1 MALPA
6 NKFIACLIFLG
17 SVAFTRGAENCDV
30 RSKNCSCVMPKLY
43 DCPQVDLFLNPLPDG
58 CSLFKDEMA
67 GPNFSNLSCGT
78 SDTFNPLPHG
88 VSFIANGKWIE
99 FENEA
104 CNEEFYFIVDLDGGK
119 LVKTVRLEDMAP
131 TATSG
136 HNVSFEFAYGY
147 TVPCTDQP
155 TVNTL
160 LWQYITPVEYAEGED
175 LSIVWNRLNFTD
187 DVFTHNETKY
197 FKASYLFIHF
207 MWIPINSRFRLSM
220 TGCNEIGKDIDPAL
234 DYLNNLLS
242 VTNDT
247 LEIAEGIMVS
257 SPSLRSR
264 NNLTDD
270 EVALFLDAFEL
281 FENKSLDLSNK
292 MELAQNLTQGLAE
305 VASKIVGAISSA
317 IIPQE
322 NEGYAYT
329 TPAGPYTTA
338 ANTDSTSSN
347 EDHRIADQQA
357 KAVLAIE
364 QAIGV
369 VTAQAGNATIVAVTE
384 NVVVLS
390 APLPDTSQT
399 DGKLQITFPR
409 DPTGGQGRDGSGD
422 EGVVAPVNIEVDLS
436 VIEDILQRA
445 QSSDANNT
453 DSTPTS
459 PPRFTALLI
468 ETDDFLDTNQTADLN
483 TSAPVNDGEKMIS
496 TSNFINSNIFSL
508 TVFVDGSSFSIPVEF
523 QWENKREVEPSQNV
537 SHRRN
542 SESACVWLNEE
553 EEWTDEGCTTIQL
566 TGATN
571 CICGHTT
578 SFAVLVQVVDF
589 EISKADTLAMTVLS
603 YIGIG
608 LSILCLVIAL
618 FIFFTVGALRT
629 SERNMIHRNLMIA
642 LLLAYIVFLGGI
654 NYGTPI
660 PVMCTIVA
668 ALLHYLY
675 LAVFAWMLIEGI
687 HLYLMLV
694 KVFGSE
700 GSKQIYYLIIGW
712 GAPIIVVAISVGIRY
727 KEYGTSEMCWLKPG
741 SSVIWAF
748 VGPVIAVILFN
759 LFVLCMVLRIIYRSS
774 AINADCPVDQVKAA
788 AKGSLAL
795 LPILGIT
802 WCLGIFALGNET
814 IVFQYLF
821 VICNS
826 TQGILLFVFHCLLNS
841 EVRNALKR
849 EQEKMGWS
857 TAGTATLSK
866 RAKVHPEDT
875 ANSTSKSL
883 TQGATKTTSDNEKSV
898 AIYDSSMNKGATD
911 PNSKNKPG
919 PRKTDSEFSLPGQ
932 IGENLDEAQTSS
944 IRQEIK
950 TEREMEQ
957 GGWKI
962 NEKKHVQRTFVRLG
976 DSQ

>member
-1 MALPA
+1 
-6 NKFIACLIFLG
+6 
-17 SVAFTRGAENCDV
+17 
-30 RSKNCSCVMPKLY
+30 MPKLY
-43 DCPQVDLFLNPLPDG
+43 DCPQVDLFLNPVPDG
-58 CSLFKDEMA
+58 CSLLKDEMA

-78 SDTFNPLPHG
+78 NDTFNPLPHG
-88 VSFIANGKWIE
+88 VSFTANGKWIQ

-131 TATSG
+131 TATAG
-136 HNVSFEFAYGY
+136 QDVYFEFAYGY

-155 TVNTL
+155 TINTL
-160 LWQYITPVEYAEGED
+160 LWQYITPGEYADDDD
-175 LSIVWNRLNFTD
+175 LSVVWNRLNFTD

-207 MWIPINSRFRLSM
+207 MSIPISSSFRLSM
-220 TGCNEIGKDIDPAL
+220 TGCNEVGKDIDPAL
-234 DYLNNLLS
+234 EYLNNLLS

-247 LEIAEGIMVS
+247 LEIAEGLTVS
-257 SPSLRSR
+257 SPSIQSR
-264 NNLTDD
+264 TNLTND
-270 EVALFLDAFEL
+270 EVVLFLDAFES
-281 FENKSLDLSNK
+281 FENKSLDLSNQT
-292 MELAQNLTQGLAE
+292 ELAKNLTQGLAE
-305 VASKIVGAISSA
+305 VASKVVGAISYA

-329 TPAGPYTTA
+329 TTPAGPYTAA
-338 ANTDSTSSN
+338 ANTDSASSN
-347 EDHRIADQQA
+347 KDHRIANQQA
-357 KAVLAIE
+357 QAVLAVE

-369 VTAQAGNATIVAVTE
+369 VTAQAGNATIVAETE

-399 DGKLQITFPR
+399 DGKLEITFPR
-409 DPTGGQGRDGSGD
+409 DPTGGQGQNGPGD
-422 EGVVAPVNIEVDLS
+422 EGVVAPVNIKVDLS
-436 VIEDILQRA
+436 VIEDVLQRA
-445 QSSDANNT
+445 QSSEGNDTESA
-453 DSTPTS
+453 PTS

-468 ETDDFLDTNQTADLN
+468 ETEDFLETNQTADLN
-483 TSAPVNDGEKMIS
+483 ISAPVNDGETLIS
-496 TSNFINSNIFSL
+496 SSNFINSNIFSL
-508 TVFVDGSSFSIPVEF
+508 TVFVDGSSYSIPVEF
-523 QWENKREVEPSQNV
+523 RWENKREVEPSQNA
-537 SHRRN
+537 SRRRN
-542 SESACVWLNEE
+542 TESACVWLNEE
-553 EEWTDEGCTTIQL
+553 KEWTDEGCITIQL
-566 TGATN
+566 TGETN

-589 EISKADTLAMTVLS
+589 EISKADSLAMTILT

-712 GAPIIVVAISVGIRY
+712 GAPIIVVAVSVGIRY

-774 AINADCPVDQVKAA
+774 AINVDCPVDQVKAA

-802 WCLGIFALGNET
+802 WCLGIFALGKGT

-857 TAGTATLSK
+857 TAGPATQSK
-866 RAKVHPEDT
+866 KGKVHPEDT

-883 TQGATKTTSDNEKSV
+883 TKGTTKTTCDNEKSV

-911 PNSKNKPG
+911 PNSKAKAG
-919 PRKTDSEFSLPGQ
+919 PMKTDSEFSLPGQ
-932 IGENLDEAQTSS
+932 IGENFDEAQTSS